1 MQRNLTKDEKR
12 EQKLHVILS
21 NAAKEF
27 IERGYYK
34 TSLDDIARMQN
45 VTKPTLYYYIKNKED
60 ILVKCEQIT
69 CGKINS
75 LLDIVMARDIS
86 SLDMIQEFIN
96 EYIKIITDDV
106 ARCHVRHRGQME
118 NKELAAKSIKNHKDI
133 EFRVREIIRRGI
145 NDGSIRDCNSTI
157 LAILLFDRL
166 NGLTSWY
173 HSDGQVTLDELA
185 EEIIALVT
193 KGVSGR

>member
-12 EQKLHVILS
+12 KQKLHVILS

-157 LAILLFDRL
+157 LAILLFDSL

>member
-69 CGKINS
+69 CGKINL

-157 LAILLFDRL
+157 LAILLFDSL

>member
-118 NKELAAKSIKNHKDI
+118 NNELAAKSIKNHKNI

-157 LAILLFDRL
+157 LAILLFDSL

>member
-12 EQKLHVILS
+12 KQKLHVILS

-118 NKELAAKSIKNHKDI
+118 NKELAAKSIKNHKNI

-157 LAILLFDRL
+157 LAILLFDSL

>member
-75 LLDIVMARDIS
+75 LLDIVMARNIS

-157 LAILLFDRL
+157 LAILLFDSL

>member
-118 NKELAAKSIKNHKDI
+118 NKELAAKSIKNHKNI

-157 LAILLFDRL
+157 LAILLFDSL

>member
-12 EQKLHVILS
+12 KQKLHVILS

-118 NKELAAKSIKNHKDI
+118 NKELAARSIKNHKDI

-157 LAILLFDRL
+157 LAILLFDSL